1 VNWTIS
7 VQYGI
12 LLSELIGEGSP
23 LDKELISKLEHI
35 AASIKEA
42 GFDPFEQMTGYI
54 RTGDARYI
62 TRTGNARE
70 LIKGLDRRV
79 LKEYAAYLKSKK

>member
-1 VNWTIS
+1 M
-7 VQYGI
+7 
-12 LLSELIGEGSP
+12 
-23 LDKELISKLEHI
+23 DKELISKLEHI

-54 RTGDARYI
+54 RTGDERYI

-79 LKEYAAYLKSKK
+79 LKEYAAYLKTQK